1 MSKPKM
7 PNFNA
12 LETRK
17 PRITKYGY
25 CHWCFEPRHKN
36 SPNTNPEEFGWCSFR
51 CAYDEISSKIVHDDF
66 YDCCPNCGGDKRLV
80 GFAREN
86 CHPDCT
92 VWGDGED
99 DDDFFII

>member
-1 MSKPKM
+1 MSKPKI
-7 PNFNA
+7 PNYNA

-36 SPNTNPEEFGWCSFR
+36 SPDTNPETFGWCSFR
-51 CAYDEISSKIVHDDF
+51 CAYDEISSTLDGEYDMTGDPMCYMCGVNNNDDS
-66 YDCCPNCGGDKRLV
+66 G
-80 GFAREN
+80 EN

-92 VWGDGED
+92 VWGNEED
-99 DDDFFII
+99 DE

>member
-1 MSKPKM
+1 MMSKPKM
-7 PNFNA
+7 PNYRG

-25 CHWCFEPRHKN
+25 CHWCYEPRHKN
-36 SPNTNPEEFGWCSFR
+36 SPDTDPNGVGWCSFR
-51 CAYDEISSKIVHDDF
+51 CGYDEISTSVFDLEELIM
-66 YDCCPNCGGDKRLV
+66 CNMCGVKSQGY
-80 GFAREN
+80 GEN

-92 VWGDGED
+92 IWSDGE

>member
-7 PNFNA
+7 PNYEA

-36 SPNTNPEEFGWCSFR
+36 SPDTNPETFGWCSFR
-51 CAYDEISSKIVHDDF
+51 CGYEEIATKLAGYYDISDDPMC
-66 YDCCPNCGGDKRLV
+66 YMCGVNNNDYSG
-80 GFAREN
+80 EN
-86 CHPDCT
+86 CHPNCT
-92 VWGDGED
+92 VWGNEED
-99 DDDFFII
+99 YE

>member
-1 MSKPKM
+1 MSEPKI
-7 PNFNA
+7 PNYNA

-36 SPNTNPEEFGWCSFR
+36 SPETNPEAYGWCSFR
-51 CAYDEISSKIVHDDF
+51 CGYEEISTMVLADDSEQL
-66 YDCCPNCGGDKRLV
+66 CSMCGVENDYSG
-80 GFAREN
+80 EN

-92 VWGDGED
+92 VWGDED
-99 DDDFFII
+99 DDE